1 MSQEF
6 YDEENQELVRTAG
19 DEEHGRRLDQVLAS
33 LYSDYSRSKIKKW
46 IEEGRVTLDGRVCT
60 VPRTLVESGME
71 IGLTPEAADDYLA
84 EPQDI
89 PFETVYEDKDII
101 IINKP
106 AGLVV
111 HPGAGVPDGTLMNGI
126 LFRYPENAHLPR
138 AGIVHRLDRDT
149 SGLMVVAR
157 SEKAQ
162 NKLVKAISKHEV
174 VREYEAVVVGVLT
187 AGGTVDAPIGRSRTV
202 RTMMAVVP
210 EGMGREAVTHY
221 RVLERF
227 RAHTRIRVRLETGR
241 THQIRVHMAHVNHP
255 LVGDP
260 LYGLRRKRYI
270 KGADEE
276 FNRKVTGFPR
286 QALHAAK
293 LMFIHPS
300 TVLEV
305 SFESPIPDDQNELYA
320 LLRKDLAEH
329 PGEYVYDWSRLHRRR
344 LGRPVLCPCRV
355 HAEVRRGER
364 RLLRKPQPCPPCRR

>member
-1 MSQEF
+1 MKGPVPAYGRRPGGGGRNCRKSVRMGNRVRRIIQIGQKEALMAQEF
-6 YDEENQELVRTAG
+6 YDDENQELVRTAG

-60 VPRTLVESGME
+60 VPRTLVESGIE
-71 IGLTPEAADDYLA
+71 IGLTPELTDDYLA

-111 HPGAGVPDGTLMNGI
+111 HPGAGVHDGTLMNGI

-241 THQIRVHMAHVNHP
+241 THQIRVHMAHINHP

-300 TVLEV
+300 TGLEV
-305 SFESPIPDDQNELYA
+305 SFESPIPDDLNELYA
-320 LLRKDLAEH
+320 VLRRDLSEH
-329 PGEYVYDWSRLHRRR
+329 PGEYVYD
-344 LGRPVLCPCRV
+344 
-355 HAEVRRGER
+355 
-364 RLLRKPQPCPPCRR
+364 

>member
-1 MSQEF
+1 MGNRVRRIIQIGQKEALMAQEF
-6 YDEENQELVRTAG
+6 YDDENQELVRTAG

-60 VPRTLVESGME
+60 VPRTLVESGIE
-71 IGLTPEAADDYLA
+71 IGLTPELTDDYLA

-106 AGLVV
+106 AGIVV
-111 HPGAGVPDGTLMNGI
+111 HPGAGVHDGTLMNGI

-241 THQIRVHMAHVNHP
+241 THQIRVHMAHINHP

-300 TVLEV
+300 TGLEV
-305 SFESPIPDDQNELYA
+305 SFESPIPDDLNELYA
-320 LLRKDLAEH
+320 VLRRDLSEH
-329 PGEYVYDWSRLHRRR
+329 PGEYVYD
-344 LGRPVLCPCRV
+344 
-355 HAEVRRGER
+355 
-364 RLLRKPQPCPPCRR
+364 